1 MIEKLNNKELKI
13 AKNIYSVFQS
23 SYKVEAKLLNAKNF
37 PPLKRSVENFLK
49 SNSIFFGFYNDIALT
64 GIIELIKYEN
74 YTHIRS
80 LVVDP
85 SHFRKGIA
93 SKLMKHTFTLVESN
107 LIVVE
112 TGVKNKPAIKLYEQF
127 GFKET
132 KQWDTDHGVR
142 KVKLEKNNLLPY

>member
-1 MIEKLNNKELKI
+1 
-13 AKNIYSVFQS
+13 
-23 SYKVEAKLLNAKNF
+23 
-37 PPLKRSVENFLK
+37 
-49 SNSIFFGFYNDIALT
+49 
-64 GIIELIKYEN
+64 
-74 YTHIRS
+74 
-80 LVVDP
+80 
-85 SHFRKGIA
+85 
-93 SKLMKHTFTLVESN
+93 MKHTFTLVESN